1 MDFFVVH
8 AFIESVKRR
17 TITPMDVY
25 DAAAWT
31 AIKPL
36 SESPIEMGN
45 ETVAFPW
52 FHVRQLDASVKTISH
67 LTNEY

>member
-1 MDFFVVH
+1 
-8 AFIESVKRR
+8 
-17 TITPMDVY
+17 MDVY

-36 SESPIEMGN
+36 SESSIEMGN
-45 ETVAFPW
+45 ETVAFPDFTSGNW
-52 FHVRQLDASVKTISH
+52 MHRKNDFA